1 MQLIADNPNSI
12 FPQFLNTERPDRVA
26 AVLAEGKIAL
36 FVDGSPYAITLPTT
50 LIDFFLPQKIT
61 PCLGLLPLFSSI
73 KAFAF
78 MFSVLTTPL
87 YVAILTYHYELIQK
101 NFLKR

>member
-36 FVDGSPYAITLPTT
+36 L
-50 LIDFFLPQKIT
+50 
-61 PCLGLLPLFSSI
+61 
-73 KAFAF
+73 
-78 MFSVLTTPL
+78 
-87 YVAILTYHYELIQK
+87 
-101 NFLKR
+101 

>member
-61 PCLGLLPLFSSI
+61 PCLGLLPLFRLLRL
-73 KAFAF
+73 FA
-78 MFSVLTTPL
+78 LC
-87 YVAILTYHYELIQK
+87 
-101 NFLKR
+101 FLS